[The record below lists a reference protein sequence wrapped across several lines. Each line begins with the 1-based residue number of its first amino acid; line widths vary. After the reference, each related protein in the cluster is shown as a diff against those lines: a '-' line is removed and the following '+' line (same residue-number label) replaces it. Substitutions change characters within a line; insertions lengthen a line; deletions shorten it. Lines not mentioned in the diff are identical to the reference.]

1 MCILYNN
8 RYLKLL
14 IKRIG
19 YGLILKRK
27 IRVLVDIFYFSSIF
41 KGKFIGRFK
50 VGGLGCVFKEGGFCG
65 WFGK

>member
-1 MCILYNN
+1 M
-8 RYLKLL
+8 

-27 IRVLVDIFYFSSIF
+27 IRVLVYIFYFSSIF
-41 KGKFIGRFK
+41 KGKFIGCFK
-50 VGGLGCVFKEGGFCG
+50 VGGLGCVFKEVGFCG